1 MSDPRSVLSDGE
13 SIIVPAGNHVEL
25 VCCDCALVHDVWPS
39 YDAQA
44 RMISL
49 MFVRNN
55 DKTKVARR
63 KKRRKKEG
71 IFKGRGRP

>member
-13 SIIVPAGNHVEL
+13 SIIVPAGDHIEL
-25 VCCDCALVHDVWPS
+25 VCCDCALVHDLCPS
-39 YDAQA
+39 YDAGA
-44 RMISL
+44 RMVSL

-63 KKRRKKEG
+63 KKRRRKEG
-71 IFKGRGRP
+71 IFKGTGRK